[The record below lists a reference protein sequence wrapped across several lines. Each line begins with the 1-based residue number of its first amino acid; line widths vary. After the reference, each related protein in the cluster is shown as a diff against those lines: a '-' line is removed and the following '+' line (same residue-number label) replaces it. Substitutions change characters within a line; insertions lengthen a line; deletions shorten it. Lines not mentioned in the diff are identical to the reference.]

1 MPLTLIVFELN
12 ILQKK
17 LINLLEI
24 KAFKEIFLEY
34 RHMIQKCVD
43 IFVLTFVLDFIAEIK
58 ERELMSKNLVNI
70 LLHFIILI
78 NI

>member
-24 KAFKEIFLEY
+24 KALKEIFLEY

-43 IFVLTFVLDFIAEIK
+43 IFVLNFVLDFIAEIK

>member
-24 KAFKEIFLEY
+24 KALKEIFLEY